1 MHKPIR
7 PKAPP
12 ADIDRPS
19 SAKRGYDARWRKLR
33 MTVYVRDEGRCTDCR
48 RVVGKG
54 RNAHV
59 DHIKAKRHGGSDA
72 MSNLQLLCASCHSR
86 KTWAE
91 VRQNLEPASQPQ
103 YPKGVGG
110 SQNGGLIR
118 EGPSSLHENFSG
130 KSHARG
136 DRGIGKQPPWRR

>member
-91 VRQNLEPASQPQ
+91 VRQNREPASQPQ

-110 SQNGGLIR
+110 SGNRGPGGD
-118 EGPSSLHENFSG
+118 GSLV
-130 KSHARG
+130 
-136 DRGIGKQPPWRR
+136 DP